1 MESKKFYELNEL
13 RSAHDSIAKL
23 EVDVEALGKDLNALE
38 ANYKKTMEKQEELE
52 MLLVEPDMKLNGVT
66 QVFFSDMCLMDG
78 LVKSIA
84 VRTKEVTSLKSK
96 MPKEMP
102 SKSLSDVK
110 TELKDLKVSFRAK
123 SEQLNQQIQ
132 QIHKTRAEINE
143 WESKLNQMESKKN
156 DNQAKVQ
163 GLEKMKTHVKDIEK
177 EKTDTEDQRQKDEKK
192 LKPIADKLEDL
203 INKKRRTKAAS
214 DAEAQK
220 LSQAISGHKTDQRD
234 IERLHKQVQDYEKQH
249 LESKMSELKVKI
261 SEWDNQKEVFDADL
275 KRKGAEINRLNEEH
289 LNQEGTKRN
298 LEDNLELRKTEIQ
311 KQEAEKELATVLAAY
326 NNWNVRKLTA
336 DQSRYRSQYDKLRSE
351 RCTIGGLATGSANQ
365 IKDAEMEL
373 NQTEFKNAKANFLE
387 ACYNEHV
394 LKSMIEDLNKY
405 RAALEKSLLKFHGDK
420 MAEINQRIRELWNNI
435 YKGNDIDYIMIKTD
449 EEDSKMSADKKRSYS
464 YRVVQAKNGG
474 SEIDMRGRCSA
485 GQKVLASLIIR
496 MALSDTFSAN
506 CGILA
511 LDEPTTNLDQNN
523 IQALCSALTV
533 IVEEREKT
541 GRFMLVVITHDEE
554 FVRSMERA
562 ECFFRMSR
570 DNRGRS
576 RIDKI
581 ANF

>member
-1 MESKKFYELNEL
+1 MNEL
-13 RSAHDSIAKL
+13 KSAYDSITKL
-23 EVDVEALGKDLNALE
+23 EGDVETLGKDLKTLE
-38 ANYKKTMEKQEELE
+38 SNYKKTKEKQEELE
-52 MLLVEPDMKLNGVT
+52 MLMVEPDLKLNEIT
-66 QVFFSDMCLMDG
+66 PVFFSDVCTMDG
-78 LVKSIA
+78 LAKSIA
-84 VRTKEVTSLKSK
+84 ARTKEVTSLKSK
-96 MPKEMP
+96 MPKEVP
-102 SKSLSDVK
+102 SKPLSEAK
-110 TELKDLKVSFRAK
+110 ADLKTLKLSIRAK
-123 SEQLNQQIQ
+123 SDRLNQLNQQIHQ
-132 QIHKTRAEINE
+132 TRTKINDL
-143 WESKLNQMESKKN
+143 ESKLNQMESKKN

-163 GLEKMKTHVKDIEK
+163 GLERMKSQVKDIEK
-177 EKTDTEDQRQKDEKK
+177 EKSETEVKKQEDEKK
-192 LKPIADKLEDL
+192 LKPISDKLEDL
-203 INKKRRTKAAS
+203 ITKKRSTKAAS
-214 DAEAQK
+214 DAETQK
-220 LSQAISGHKTDQRD
+220 LNQAISSHKVDQRD
-234 IERLHKQVQDYEKQH
+234 IERLHKEVRNYENMH
-249 LESKMSELKVKI
+249 LESKMSDLQVKI
-261 SEWDNQKEVFDADL
+261 IDWNNQKGIFQADL
-275 KRKGAEINRLNEEH
+275 EQKGREVTRLNEEL
-289 LNQEGTKRN
+289 LNEEGTKRN

-311 KQEAEKELATVLAAY
+311 RQEAEKELAILLAEFS
-326 NNWNVRKLTA
+326 NWNVKKLQTERA
-336 DQSRYRSQYDKLRSE
+336 MTRNKYDKLKSE
-351 RCTIGGLATGSANQ
+351 RSMLIGESTASASH
-365 IKDAEMEL
+365 IKENEKEL
-373 NQTEFKNAKANFLE
+373 NEKQFKNAKANFLE

-394 LKSMIEDLNKY
+394 LKSMITDLNKY

-420 MAEINQRIRELWNNI
+420 MNEINQRIRELWNNI

-523 IQALCSALTV
+523 IQALCSALSA

-576 RIDKI
+576 RIEKI
-581 ANF
+581 SNF